1 MDNET
6 PLPASAAADLA
17 AKFAEWMA
25 FLQNEKHYSRHTL
38 RAYDFDLRQFFIF
51 LTGHLGAPPS
61 MNDLGSL
68 PLADM
73 RSWMTKKTMQRHKPP
88 TRARSL
94 ASVRSFMKWLDR
106 QGHLHNPHIKH
117 VRTPKQAKRLPRA
130 IPEKQA
136 MEALTHAATLSD
148 QRWVQCRDVA
158 LFTLLYACGL
168 RIDEALQINFGR
180 RPQNGQVIVMGKG
193 RKERLV
199 PVLPVAEQ
207 AIADYLAEA
216 PFTFEKD
223 TPLFMGERGKRLN
236 QGIAQKNLRTL
247 RAKFGLPAVL
257 TPHALR
263 HSCATHILQNGAD
276 LRSIQELLGHASLHT
291 TQRYTDLDN
300 RTLLDIYDRVHPRAK
315 ST

>member
-1 MDNET
+1 M
-6 PLPASAAADLA
+6 PLPVSTAADLA
-17 AKFAEWMA
+17 AKFGEWMA
-25 FLQNEKHYSRHTL
+25 FLRNEKHFSRHTL
-38 RAYDFDLRQFFIF
+38 RAYDFDLRQFFVF
-51 LTGHLGAPPS
+51 LTGHLGTPPS

-106 QGHLHNPHIKH
+106 HGHLHNPHIKH

-136 MEALTHAATLSD
+136 MEALTHAAEISD

-168 RIDEALQINFGR
+168 RIDEALQLNFGK
-180 RPQNGQVIVMGKG
+180 RPQQGQVIVMGKG

-207 AIADYLAEA
+207 AIADYIAQA
-216 PFTFEKD
+216 PFGFEKD
-223 TPLFMGERGKRLN
+223 TPLFLGERGKRLN
-236 QGIAQKNLRTL
+236 QGIAQKQLRTL
-247 RAKFGLPAVL
+247 RHKFGLPAIL

-276 LRSIQELLGHASLHT
+276 LRSIQELLGHASLNT
-291 TQRYTDLDN
+291 TQRYTELDN
-300 RTLLDIYDRVHPRAK
+300 RALLDIYDRTHPRAK
-315 ST
+315 NT